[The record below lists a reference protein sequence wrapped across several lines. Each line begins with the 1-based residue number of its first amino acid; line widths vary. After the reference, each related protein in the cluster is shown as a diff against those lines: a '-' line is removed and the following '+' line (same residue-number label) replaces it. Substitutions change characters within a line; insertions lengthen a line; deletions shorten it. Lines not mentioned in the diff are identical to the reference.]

1 MYCKRKYPQMTAN
14 FRKKFFMV
22 IFGHYRIFSLKIYFW
37 ALTDITG
44 IFVDKGRADAFMN

>member
-1 MYCKRKYPQMTAN
+1 
-14 FRKKFFMV
+14 MV
-22 IFGHYRIFSLKIYFW
+22 IFGHYRIFVEDIFWGINGYLWAFSLKSYLW